1 MKYRAEI
8 DGLRAFAVLSV
19 VIFHAFSNI
28 LTGGF
33 VGVDIFFVISGFL
46 ITTHI
51 FNSFDLGH
59 FSFTD
64 FFQRRIS
71 RLFPSLI
78 TVMLCSLFFGWLV
91 LLPDEFSQ
99 LGKHI
104 LGGAAFVSNFIFS
117 SEAGYF
123 DIGKEYKPML
133 HLWSLGVEEQFYII
147 WPIILW
153 ITWKIKQSVLLV
165 TLLFLFISLSIN
177 LFFVESY
184 PTEIFFWPFG
194 RFWELLAGSVLAWF
208 MLYKANFFAVTKLNN
223 QYNFFTKFLSII
235 STFNRIGI
243 TTFIGLILLLGSVL
257 TIGKNDPFPSYTAIV
272 PVFGALLVIAG
283 GNSSFLAQT
292 ILSNRL
298 ATWFGLI
305 SYPLYLWHW
314 PVISYLYIIEDGLPS
329 RVYRFLAVL
338 LSILLAWTTFQ
349 FIEKPIRYGRIEKK
363 VKTIILGILVSALGL
378 IGLIISLTN
387 FKDIKN
393 MDDIYLR
400 NFENRIAISNRWYK
414 GLDDW
419 LFLGNAYDQTVAKS
433 KLTKVP
439 SNYEINSLK
448 RTFNEISIA
457 AEKSNSQLALLVG
470 PNKSSIY
477 EEKLP
482 AKMSLSQ
489 TRYVD
494 FFLNELSDID
504 HLITYDPTKD
514 LKDAKKSEGYLY
526 YKTDTHWND
535 KGAYIAFKNI
545 LLKLGL
551 DAPDVY
557 FSIGESFSGDL
568 IEISKIKELPV
579 TNGDRWLAEI
589 KHTHKL
595 IRIEDDNFSSSNYFG
610 VNNTVINSNPFISKK
625 IWIVGD
631 SFTTALKPYIEAT
644 FSEVRYLG
652 HWNTELDTL
661 ATILDES
668 IEKPDLI
675 LVVRAERE
683 F

>member
-1 MKYRAEI
+1 MKYRPEI
-8 DGLRAFAVLSV
+8 DGLRAFAILSV
-19 VIFHAFSNI
+19 VIFHAFSI

-59 FSFTD
+59 FSFKD
-64 FFQRRIS
+64 FFQRRII
-71 RLFPSLI
+71 RLFPSII
-78 TVMLCSLFFGWLV
+78 TVMSCSLFFGWFV

-117 SEAGYF
+117 LEAGYF
-123 DIGKEYKPML
+123 DMGKEYKPML

-153 ITWKIKQSVLLV
+153 ITWKIKQSFLSA
-165 TLLFLFISLSIN
+165 TLLLLFISLSIN

-184 PTEIFFWPFG
+184 PVEIFFWPFG

-208 MLYKANFFAVTKLNN
+208 MFYKANFFEVTKPSN
-223 QYNFFTKFLSII
+223 QYNFFTKCFYII
-235 STFNRIGI
+235 TTFNRIGI
-243 TTFIGLILLLGSVL
+243 TTFIGFSLLLGSVL

-272 PVFGALLVIAG
+272 PVLGALLVIAG
-283 GNSSFLAQT
+283 GNSSFLAQS
-292 ILSNRL
+292 IFSNRL

-329 RVYRFLAVL
+329 RVDRLLAVL
-338 LSILLAWTTFQ
+338 LSILLAWITFQ
-349 FIEKPIRYGRIEKK
+349 FIEKPIRYGGIKKK

-387 FKDIKN
+387 FENIKN
-393 MDDIYLR
+393 INDIPLR
-400 NFENRIAISNRWYK
+400 NFENRIGISNRWYK

-419 LFLGNAYDQTVAKS
+419 LFLGNAFDQTVAKS
-433 KLTKVP
+433 KLTIVP

-448 RTFNEISIA
+448 RTFNEVSIA

-482 AKMSLSQ
+482 AKMFLSQ

-504 HLITYDPTKD
+504 NLIIYDPTKD

-545 LLKLGL
+545 LFKLEL
-551 DAPDVY
+551 DVPDVY
-557 FSIGESFSGDL
+557 FSIGESIRGDL
-568 IEISKIKELPV
+568 IEISKIKEHSV
-579 TNGDRWLAEI
+579 ITGDRWLAKI
-589 KHTHKL
+589 NHSHKL
-595 IRIEDDNFSSSNYFG
+595 IQIEDHNFPSSNYFG
-610 VNNTVINSNPFISKK
+610 FNNTVINSNPLINKK

-631 SFTTALKPYIEAT
+631 SFTNALKPYIEAT

-652 HWNTELDTL
+652 HWNTELGTL

-668 IEKPDLI
+668 VEKPDLI
-675 LVVRAERE
+675 LFVRAERE

>member
-1 MKYRAEI
+1 MKYRPEI
-8 DGLRAFAVLSV
+8 DGLRAFAILSV
-19 VIFHAFSNI
+19 VIFHAFSI

-59 FSFTD
+59 FSFKD
-64 FFQRRIS
+64 FFQRRII
-71 RLFPSLI
+71 RLFPSII
-78 TVMLCSLFFGWLV
+78 TVMSCSLFFGWFV

-117 SEAGYF
+117 LEAGYF
-123 DIGKEYKPML
+123 DMGKEYKPML

-153 ITWKIKQSVLLV
+153 ITWKIKQSFLSA
-165 TLLFLFISLSIN
+165 TLLLLFISLSIN

-184 PTEIFFWPFG
+184 PVEIFFWPFG

-208 MLYKANFFAVTKLNN
+208 MFYKANFFEVTKPNN
-223 QYNFFTKFLSII
+223 QYNFFTKFFYII
-235 STFNRIGI
+235 TTFNRIGI
-243 TTFIGLILLLGSVL
+243 TTFIGFSLLLGSVL

-272 PVFGALLVIAG
+272 PVLGALLVIAG
-283 GNSSFLAQT
+283 GNSSFLAQS
-292 ILSNRL
+292 IFSNRL

-329 RVYRFLAVL
+329 RVDRLLAVL
-338 LSILLAWTTFQ
+338 LSILLAWITFQ
-349 FIEKPIRYGRIEKK
+349 FIEKPIRYGGIKKK

-387 FKDIKN
+387 FENIKN
-393 MDDIYLR
+393 INDIPLR
-400 NFENRIAISNRWYK
+400 NFENRIGISNRWYK

-419 LFLGNAYDQTVAKS
+419 LFLGNAFDQTVAKS
-433 KLTKVP
+433 KLTIVP

-448 RTFNEISIA
+448 RTFNEVSIA

-482 AKMSLSQ
+482 AKMFLSQ

-504 HLITYDPTKD
+504 NLIIYDPTKD

-545 LLKLGL
+545 LFKLEL
-551 DAPDVY
+551 DVPDVY
-557 FSIGESFSGDL
+557 FSIGESIRGDL
-568 IEISKIKELPV
+568 IEISKIKEHSV
-579 TNGDRWLAEI
+579 ITGDRWLAKI
-589 KHTHKL
+589 NHSHKL
-595 IRIEDDNFSSSNYFG
+595 IQIEDHNFPSSNYFG
-610 VNNTVINSNPFISKK
+610 FNNTVINSNPLINKK

-631 SFTTALKPYIEAT
+631 SFTNALKPYIEAT

-652 HWNTELDTL
+652 HWNTELGTL

-668 IEKPDLI
+668 VEKPDLI
-675 LVVRAERE
+675 LFVRAERE